1 MTDRLTL
8 DPRRTALVLIDLQRG
23 ILALPG
29 LTPHSADEVLS
40 RCTALAERFRAAGA
54 PVVLV
59 HVDLAAAPP
68 SQLVDQPMAGPPP
81 ADFAVLADGL
91 ERPGDIV
98 VLKRHWGAFTGTE
111 LDLRLRRL
119 QVDTIVLAGIATTI
133 GVELTARNAWEL
145 GYNVVIAPDACS
157 APGEGLHAFS
167 VTRTLPRIA
176 RLRDSEAIT
185 LG

>member
-1 MTDRLTL
+1 MSDPLIL
-8 DPRRTALVLIDLQRG
+8 DPKRTALVLIDLQRG

-29 LTPHSADEVLS
+29 LTPNSADEVLV

-59 HVDLAAAPP
+59 HVDLADALP
-68 SQLVDQPMAGPPP
+68 SQLVDQPLAGPPP

-91 ERPGDIV
+91 EQPGDIV

-119 QVDTIVLAGIATTI
+119 HVDTIVLAGIATSI
-133 GVELTARNAWEL
+133 GVESTARTAWEL
-145 GYNVVIAPDACS
+145 SYNLVIAPDACT
-157 APGEGLHAFS
+157 APGEGLHDFS
-167 VTRTLPRIA
+167 ITRILPRIA
-176 RLRDSEAIT
+176 RLRASEAI
-185 LG
+185 GFG